1 MTKEG
6 SLYPVLYKL
15 LEEGCITFYEVK
27 SGVRMRRY
35 FYHLEDRGKEY
46 LYALKEQYYSLTEG
60 IQSILDQEGNC

>member
-1 MTKEG
+1 
-6 SLYPVLYKL
+6 
-15 LEEGCITFYEVK
+15 
-27 SGVRMRRY
+27 MRRY

>member
-1 MTKEG
+1 MT
-6 SLYPVLYKL
+6 S
-15 LEEGCITFYEVK
+15 YEVK